1 MKRSFNV
8 NFRLLCRKKVC
19 LERLGPKS
27 QPFSDENITISY
39 IIVVI
44 VVMSEANKLK
54 TATTKSQQRDTA
66 TMGRFKTKE
75 CSKGKLQ
82 SCRF

>member
-8 NFRLLCRKKVC
+8 NYRLLCRKKVC

-27 QPFSDENITISY
+27 QPFSDENITIIY

-44 VVMSEANKLK
+44 LVMSEANKRITVLFG
-54 TATTKSQQRDTA
+54 TKRKIQYHAGYHEEQAKRYT
-66 TMGRFKTKE
+66 
-75 CSKGKLQ
+75 
-82 SCRF
+82 